1 MQIEDGKRRKVIEPI
16 QFFDEPAQAPLP
28 NDIRTKDV
36 EEKVYIIL
44 YQLNEDDLEEMFQ
57 NIYVISRGRTPAYE
71 DIQSKLEAGLNI
83 DIHRSKVLV
92 ETKQTQTS
100 TNNRKYYLIG
110 IDDAISLYSFCKSI
124 EGDYN
129 NYDFN
134 IEDYNNTEVPE
145 EDEDITH
152 VGLDKLTP
160 EQEEYLNMLY
170 GVGRIEDRMFN
181 TANDTNEDNNI

>member
-1 MQIEDGKRRKVIEPI
+1 MEEEKRKKVIEPI
-16 QFFDEPAQAPLP
+16 QFFDEPMQAPLP
-28 NDIRTKDV
+28 NDIRTKDT

-71 DIQSKLEAGLNI
+71 DIQNKLESGLNI

-129 NYDFN
+129 NYDFD
-134 IEDYNNTEVPE
+134 IENYNNTDVPE
-145 EDEDITH
+145 EDEDIKH
-152 VGLDKLTP
+152 VGLDRLTP

-170 GVGRIEDRMFN
+170 GLGKVEDRVYSASNINNN
-181 TANDTNEDNNI
+181 TTNNI